1 MTTHVVQP
9 ITAAQR
15 RALFAAARDKG
26 LSTDDLR
33 AMTPK
38 GSISML
44 TLPEAADLLGR
55 LNKGTTHDRPAPPR
69 ARRPRG
75 VIAMH
80 PGSALLQ
87 MDSQLC
93 RDLKIHYQWTEG
105 ALSRWLAERTLPSGT
120 PADRPV
126 TARDYQ
132 ERIQLLKGVLK
143 RARAAAAKE
152 EPCPS

>member
-1 MTTHVVQP
+1 MTPCTGP
-9 ITAAQR
+9 IELKDSQR
-15 RALFAAARDKG
+15 RALFAAARKKG

-38 GSISML
+38 GSISKL
-44 TLPEAADLLGR
+44 TSAEAADLLNR
-55 LNKGTTHDRPAPPR
+55 LNKGTAYDRPAPPR
-69 ARRPRG
+69 KRRPRG
-75 VIAMH
+75 VVAMR

-105 ALSRWLAERTLPSGT
+105 SLSRWLADRTLPSGT
-120 PADRPV
+120 QADRPV

-132 ERIQLLKGVLK
+132 ERIELLKGVLK
-143 RARAAAAKE
+143 RARAATAAKE
-152 EPCPS
+152 EP